1 MSITHNFKR
10 KIKSNTKLVHTDKA
24 CLFLIIK
31 FIVASLSIE
40 KNIKIKVS
48 LYQFTKIHT
57 NSDHICSQNMLGCIM
72 TLQKKNK
79 KTEGLFYVSPHLDAP
94 ELDCIS
100 SRNVWTTFGRLNV
113 QSSKDD
119 GIAL

>member
-1 MSITHNFKR
+1 MSFFNNQVHSGKSVNRKEYKDQSFVVSVYQDSHKLRPHLQSEHAWLYNDITK
-10 KIKSNTKLVHTDKA
+10 
-24 CLFLIIK
+24 
-31 FIVASLSIE
+31 E
-40 KNIKIKVS
+40 K
-48 LYQFTKIHT
+48 Q
-57 NSDHICSQNMLGCIM
+57 
-72 TLQKKNK
+72 K

-113 QSSKDD
+113 QSWKDD